1 MSQWSKPLGESSTQ
15 AAANAG
21 LVTRRASGDG
31 TGEVSSFP
39 SLTTGRENLMSVDSS
54 WVSQIEREWAQ
65 LRQSDASLDVERFFR
80 HVVSANKVGFLS
92 LESIAAIANGL
103 LTSALPG
110 APYLGRRLLELV
122 GPGRHPSLRVAL
134 ALSLVTETGGP
145 ADYEGGHVI
154 LWDVLK
160 DDTAS
165 DPLRGMAAAALADS
179 ARLGRGMDSDLEMA
193 KGMYATALEL
203 GHRAAAYNLGLYWE
217 GHWDKSAPGDL
228 VPDRTKAAQA
238 YKRGGSNAKCV
249 ARLDALRTR
258 SS

>member
-1 MSQWSKPLGESSTQ
+1 M
-15 AAANAG
+15 
-21 LVTRRASGDG
+21 
-31 TGEVSSFP
+31 
-39 SLTTGRENLMSVDSS
+39 MSVDSS

-154 LWDVLK
+154 LDDVLK

-179 ARLGRGMDSDLEMA
+179 ARLGRGMDPDLEMA

-217 GHWDKSAPGDL
+217 GHWDRSAPGDL

>member
-1 MSQWSKPLGESSTQ
+1 
-15 AAANAG
+15 
-21 LVTRRASGDG
+21 
-31 TGEVSSFP
+31 
-39 SLTTGRENLMSVDSS
+39 MSVDSS

-110 APYLGRRLLELV
+110 APYLGRQLLELV

-154 LWDVLK
+154 LGDVLK

-179 ARLGRGMDSDLEMA
+179 ARLGRGMDPDLEMA

-217 GHWDKSAPGDL
+217 GHWDRSAPGDL

-238 YKRGGSNAKCV
+238 YKRGGSHAKCA

-258 SS
+258 SR